1 MKTHNIIL
9 ALATTT
15 LLCACGGGGDDNNAA
30 DPKQQ
35 TPPEAGNKNA
45 AIYNDRFNEV
55 KTKIFKFPGVTM
67 SVDTIANGHKLLSLS
82 NQELRTDF
90 RSLPQGWYDATGQ
103 SVFTDGSNMRDTVK
117 IRSYNGFYSG
127 AYIQKTTKGVS
138 LNMAYGVEPLT
149 ADNMPTRGKATY
161 TGVAFNNEEK
171 GTLAYDV
178 DFGKKE
184 GQGKIEGLSQYGT
197 ITLQP
202 AKFDPYNEADYV
214 FADVNGIAS
223 GKFGTAQYDT
233 RLWGPSAAEISGKVK
248 YPNSEGLAVFQGSRG
263 AISE

>member
-1 MKTHNIIL
+1 
-9 ALATTT
+9 
-15 LLCACGGGGDDNNAA
+15 
-30 DPKQQ
+30 
-35 TPPEAGNKNA
+35 
-45 AIYNDRFNEV
+45 
-55 KTKIFKFPGVTM
+55 
-67 SVDTIANGHKLLSLS
+67 
-82 NQELRTDF
+82 
-90 RSLPQGWYDATGQ
+90 
-103 SVFTDGSNMRDTVK
+103 MRDTVK

-138 LNMAYGVEPLT
+138 LNVAYGVEPLT

-202 AKFDPYNEADYV
+202 VKFDQYNEADYV
-214 FADVNGIAS
+214 FAEVNGIAS
-223 GKFGTAQYDT
+223 GKFGTAQYDAC
-233 RLWGPSAAEISGKVK
+233 LWGPSAAEISGKVK